1 MVTKPKTVEEVD
13 FQGILN
19 RNQELLESIAP
30 DVYRNLTTI
39 DPANKLMGISA
50 YIEGLVRNKVNN
62 ALLAVMVDFAKN
74 EDLDNLGKFYGL
86 TRKIL
91 VPANNSTVPPEDP
104 VYETD
109 KEFRTRIKE
118 APFGFSVAG
127 PSASY
132 EFYGK
137 QADVN
142 VKDIS
147 AISPSPCVVNITV
160 LSYQG
165 NGSADDALVKTV
177 NKALN
182 SKHVRPVA
190 DLVEVQGAEIIEYT
204 IDVKIS
210 LQENIP
216 EYAINLNEIIFKL
229 QNYADSEHR
238 CGGMVVQSGI
248 YAASHIK
255 GVEQVIIENPTEDI
269 ICTPA
274 QAPYCTSITAEFMPN
289 NKILAQ
295 MKLATTQYA
304 VQHADTITNKISQLK
319 PTDEVNPPETP
330 TTNDENTLEEDTVD
344 KNSVEENEIDD
355 TSVDNNS
362 VNANT
367 NDENVDNNEAV
378 ATPTTNTVNSEETK
392 VASNIYNFNEQD
404 EWN

>member
-13 FQGILN
+13 FQEILN
-19 RNQELLESIAP
+19 RNQKLLKSIVP
-30 DVYRNLTTI
+30 DVYNNLTTI

-62 ALLAVMVDFAKN
+62 ALLAVMVDFAKD
-74 EDLDNLGKFYGL
+74 EDLENLGSFYGL

-109 KEFRTRIKE
+109 KEFRQRIKE

-147 AISPSPCVVNITV
+147 AISPSPCVVNVTV

-165 NGSADDALVKTV
+165 NGEADDTLIETV

-182 SKHVRPVA
+182 SENIRPVA
-190 DLVEVQGAEIIEYT
+190 DLVEVKGAEIIEYN

-216 EYAINLNEIIFKL
+216 EYAISLDEIILNL

-238 CGGMVVQSGI
+238 CGGIVVQSGI
-248 YAASHIK
+248 YAASHIQ

-274 QAPYCTSITAEFMPN
+274 QAPYCKGITAEFIPN
-289 NKILAQ
+289 NQTMTQLTLANKQ
-295 MKLATTQYA
+295 YTTQN
-304 VQHADTITNKISQLK
+304 ADAIISKFSQLT
-319 PTDEVNPPETP
+319 PMDSNNPPESSVTSEDYP
-330 TTNDENTLEEDTVD
+330 TNENP
-344 KNSVEENEIDD
+344 N
-355 TSVDNNS
+355 
-362 VNANT
+362 
-367 NDENVDNNEAV
+367 NNELQ
-378 ATPTTNTVNSEETK
+378 SSTK
-392 VASNIYNFNEQD
+392 VVTETFTRPNFINNTYNFGKED
-404 EWN
+404 EWD

>member
-30 DVYRNLTTI
+30 DVYSNLTTI

-74 EDLDNLGKFYGL
+74 EDLDNLGNFYGL

-147 AISPSPCVVNITV
+147 AISPSPCVVNVTV

-165 NGSADDALVKTV
+165 NGSADDELVKTV

-182 SKHVRPVA
+182 SKNVRPVA
-190 DLVEVQGAEIIEYT
+190 DLVEVQGAEIIEYA

-216 EYAINLNEIIFKL
+216 EYTINLNEIIFNL
-229 QNYADSEHR
+229 QNYANSEHR
-238 CGGMVVQSGI
+238 CGGIVVQSGI

-274 QAPYCTSITAEFMPN
+274 QAPYCTNITAEFMQG
-289 NKILAQ
+289 NKNMAQ
-295 MKLATTQYA
+295 LKLATKQYA
-304 VQHADTITNKISQLK
+304 VQNADTLTNKISQLK
-319 PTDEVNPPETP
+319 PKGEGNSSPEIP
-330 TTNDENTLEEDTVD
+330 ANEENA
-344 KNSVEENEIDD
+344 VEENEIDD
-355 TSVDNNS
+355 NAVDN
-362 VNANT
+362 NT
-367 NDENVDNNEAV
+367 NDENVENNEAE
-378 ATPTTNTVNSEETK
+378 ASPTTNTVTSEETK
-392 VASNIYNFNEQD
+392 VTNNIYNINEQD
-404 EWN
+404 EWK

>member
-13 FQGILN
+13 FQEILT
-19 RNQELLESIAP
+19 RNQKLLESIAP

-62 ALLAVMVDFAKN
+62 ALLAVMVDFAKD
-74 EDLDNLGKFYGL
+74 EDLENLGSFYGL

-147 AISPSPCVVNITV
+147 AISPSPCVVSVAV

-165 NGSADDALVKTV
+165 NGAADDTLVETV

-182 SKHVRPVA
+182 SENVRPVA
-190 DLVEVQGAEIIEYT
+190 DLVEVQAAEIIEYT

-216 EYAINLNEIIFKL
+216 EYAINLNEIIFNL

-238 CGGMVVQSGI
+238 CGGIVVQSGI

-255 GVEQVIIENPTEDI
+255 GVEQVIIESPTEDI

-274 QAPYCTSITAEFMPN
+274 QAPYCTSIKAEFIPN
-289 NKILAQ
+289 NKIMAQ
-295 MKLATTQYA
+295 LTLATKQYA
-304 VQHADTITNKISQLK
+304 LQHASTITNKISQFK
-319 PTDEVNPPETP
+319 DAHNTPIPPNNEQEVTDETIAPETIESDGIEHDESVNTNETI
-330 TTNDENTLEEDTVD
+330 TTDS
-344 KNSVEENEIDD
+344 SVE
-355 TSVDNNS
+355 NNQ
-362 VNANT
+362 
-367 NDENVDNNEAV
+367 
-378 ATPTTNTVNSEETK
+378 
-392 VASNIYNFNEQD
+392 QD
-404 EWN
+404 ST